1 MSIIIPVPPPPLHRS
16 TTRIAMDSS
25 GNSIDHLSRACL
37 HGTVTMV
44 LYAPVLKSPTT
55 SRSRT
60 VPISPTVSTQIPRQP
75 YRRGSKG
82 GFQTPA
88 VDQDLALP
96 DRVLEAILE
105 NLATEVVQE
114 AVPCAKHD
122 NVIRP
127 PVSRESSQT
136 NARTG
141 SNQDLLLGL
150 LSLSKTTKV
159 RR

>member
-1 MSIIIPVPPPPLHRS
+1 
-16 TTRIAMDSS
+16 MDS
-25 GNSIDHLSRACL
+25 NRDRKTIIQESRACI
-37 HGTVTMV
+37 HGPLTMV

-55 SRSRT
+55 SRSTT
-60 VPISPTVSTQIPRQP
+60 VPISPTVSTQNPRQP

-105 NLATEVVQE
+105 YLATEVVQE
-114 AVPCAKHD
+114 AVPFVKHD
-122 NVIRP
+122 NATRP
-127 PVSRESSQT
+127 PVSRESTQT
-136 NARTG
+136 NGRTG
-141 SNQDLLLGL
+141 SNQELLLGL

-159 RR
+159 GGCSYILISRPTS

>member
-1 MSIIIPVPPPPLHRS
+1 
-16 TTRIAMDSS
+16 
-25 GNSIDHLSRACL
+25 
-37 HGTVTMV
+37 MV

-55 SRSRT
+55 SRSTT
-60 VPISPTVSTQIPRQP
+60 VPISPTVSTQNPRQP

-105 NLATEVVQE
+105 YLATESVQE

-122 NVIRP
+122 NATRP